1 MRREVRQRRSG
12 VPVQASVQHYF
23 DDRQRMLLRPIGGWV
38 IDQARELDKRLRELA
53 AAARERK
60 TRQIVI
66 DLAELGALDTAGAF
80 LLARLEYEFTS
91 TDGGTVAWHG
101 ADKHSLALLER
112 VRDVI
117 AVEMDHKP
125 PANTMLE
132 DIGETV
138 LSVLEDA
145 RRLLRVLGGTVREL
159 GSVIV
164 RPWTFRAA
172 AVGRQIEMTG
182 VRAVPIIF
190 LMSFLI
196 GGIVAQQG
204 AFQLQFFGA
213 TIFTV
218 DLVGILSL
226 REVAPLLTAIMV
238 AGRSGSAITAELGS
252 MRMREEI
259 DALRVMGLDPV
270 NVLVLPRVMALII
283 VLPLLSF
290 IAGVATLFG
299 AMLTLW
305 FYVDIPPVSFL
316 QRLQDSI
323 DFSTFFSGL
332 LKAPFMALIIG
343 LIACTEGMAV
353 RGSAESLG
361 RHTTAAVVKAIF
373 MVIVVDGIFAIFYA
387 AIDF

>member
-1 MRREVRQRRSG
+1 MD
-12 VPVQASVQHYF
+12 ASVQHYF
-23 DDRQRMLLRPIGGWV
+23 DNEQRMLLRPVGRWV
-38 IDQARELDKRLRELA
+38 IDQARELDTALRDLA
-53 AAARERK
+53 SAVRQK
-60 TRQIVI
+60 NTRQIVI
-66 DLAELGALDTAGAF
+66 DLTDLSTLDTAGAF
-80 LLARLEYEFTS
+80 LLAKLEHDFTS
-91 TDGGTVAWHG
+91 DTGGSVAWYG

-117 AVEMDHKP
+117 AVEWHPHP
-125 PANTMLE
+125 PESSILE
-132 DIGETV
+132 EIGETV

-145 RRLLRVLGGTVREL
+145 RRLLRILGGTVREL
-159 GSVIV
+159 GAVIV
-164 RPWTFRAA
+164 RPSAFRAS
-172 AVGRQIEMTG
+172 AVGRQMEVAG

-204 AFQLQFFGA
+204 AFQLRFFGA

-218 DLVGILSL
+218 DLVGILAL

-238 AGRSGSAITAELGS
+238 AGRTGSAITAELGS

-270 NVLVLPRVMALII
+270 NVLVLPRVTALIV

-290 IAGVATLFG
+290 LAGLATLFG

-305 FYVDIPPVSFL
+305 FYVDIPPVSFV
-316 QRLQDSI
+316 QRLQDSV
-323 DFSTFFSGL
+323 DFSTLFSGL
-332 LKAPFMALIIG
+332 LKAPFMALIIS

-353 RGSAESLG
+353 HGSAESLG
-361 RHTTAAVVKAIF
+361 RHTTAAVVKSIF
-373 MVIVVDGIFAIFYA
+373 MVIVVDGIFAVFYA

>member
-1 MRREVRQRRSG
+1 MD
-12 VPVQASVQHYF
+12 ASVQHHF
-23 DDRQRMLLRPIGGWV
+23 DDQQRMLLRPVGGWV
-38 IDQARELDKRLRELA
+38 IDQARELDKTLRDLA
-53 AAARERK
+53 LALRQHE

-66 DLAELGALDTAGAF
+66 DLTDLGTLDTAGAF
-80 LLARLEYEFTS
+80 LLARLEYDFTRD
-91 TDGGTVAWHG
+91 TGGTVTWHG
-101 ADKHSLALLER
+101 VDKHSLVLLER

-117 AVEMDHKP
+117 AVEWQPHAP
-125 PANTMLE
+125 QSTLLE

-145 RRLLRVLGGTVREL
+145 RRLLRILGGTIGEL
-159 GSVIV
+159 GSVIAKP
-164 RPWTFRAA
+164 RTFRAS
-172 AVGRQIEMTG
+172 AVGRQIELTG

-190 LMSFLI
+190 MMSFLI

-270 NVLVLPRVMALII
+270 NVLVLPRVLALII

-290 IAGVATLFG
+290 LAGLATLLG

-305 FYVDIPPVSFL
+305 FYVDIPPVSFV
-316 QRLQDSI
+316 QRLQEAV
-323 DFSTFFSGL
+323 DFSSLFSGL

-353 RGSAESLG
+353 AGSTESLG
-361 RHTTAAVVKAIF
+361 RHTTASVVKAIF
-373 MVIVVDGIFAIFYA
+373 MVIVVDGIFAVFYA

>member
-1 MRREVRQRRSG
+1 
-12 VPVQASVQHYF
+12 
-23 DDRQRMLLRPIGGWV
+23 MLLRPVGRWV
-38 IDQARELDKRLRELA
+38 IDQARELDRGLAELIAALRQ
-53 AAARERK
+53 RQ
-60 TRQIVI
+60 TQQIVI
-66 DLAELGALDTAGAF
+66 DLADLGALDTAGAF
-80 LLARLEYEFTS
+80 LLARLEYQFIS
-91 TDGGTVAWHG
+91 QDGGKVAWHG
-101 ADKHSLALLER
+101 VDKRNRALLER

-117 AVEMDHKP
+117 AVEMDHRP
-125 PANTMLE
+125 PRSTILE
-132 DIGETV
+132 DVGETV
-138 LSVLEDA
+138 LSVGADA
-145 RRLLRVLGGTVREL
+145 RRLLLILGGTVREL
-159 GSVIV
+159 GSIIA
-164 RPWTFRAA
+164 RPRTFRAS
-172 AVGRQIEMTG
+172 AVARQLEVTG
-182 VRAVPIIF
+182 VRAVPIVCV
-190 LMSFLI
+190 MSLLI

-218 DLVGILSL
+218 DLVGILAL

-270 NVLVLPRVMALII
+270 NVLVLPRVLALII
-283 VLPLLSF
+283 ALPLLSF
-290 IAGVATLFG
+290 LAGIATLLG

-305 FYVDIPPVSFL
+305 LYVEIPPVAFI
-316 QRLQDSI
+316 QRLQEAI

-361 RHTTAAVVKAIF
+361 RHTTASVVKAIF
-373 MVIVVDGIFAIFYA
+373 MVIVVDGIFAMFYG
-387 AIDF
+387 AIGF

>member
-1 MRREVRQRRSG
+1 ME
-12 VPVQASVQHYF
+12 ASIQHHF
-23 DDRQRMLLRPIGGWV
+23 DDRHRMLLRPVGRWV
-38 IDQARELDKRLRELA
+38 IDQARDLDKGLRDLFA
-53 AAARERK
+53 AMRERK
-60 TRQIVI
+60 TQQVVI
-66 DLAELGALDTAGAF
+66 DLSELGSLDTAGAF
-80 LLARLEYEFTS
+80 LLARLEYEFVS
-91 TDGGTVAWHG
+91 QDGGTVAWHG
-101 ADKHSLALLER
+101 VDEKSLALLGR

-117 AVEMDHKP
+117 AVEMEHAP
-125 PANTMLE
+125 PENTVLE
-132 DIGETV
+132 DVGETV
-138 LSVLEDA
+138 ISVAEDA
-145 RRLLRVLGGTVREL
+145 RRLLRMLGGTVAEF
-159 GSVIV
+159 GSIIV
-164 RPWTFRAA
+164 RPATFRGS
-172 AVGRQIEMTG
+172 AVARQIEVTG
-182 VRAVPIIF
+182 VRAVPIVA

-204 AFQLQFFGA
+204 AFQLQYFGA

-218 DLVGILSL
+218 DLVGILAL

-270 NVLVLPRVMALII
+270 NILVLPRVLALII

-290 IAGVATLFG
+290 LSGLAALFG

-316 QRLQDSI
+316 QRLQDAI
-323 DFSTFFSGL
+323 DFSSLFSGL
-332 LKAPFMALIIG
+332 LKAPFMALIIV

-361 RHTTAAVVKAIF
+361 RHTTASVVKSIF

>member
-1 MRREVRQRRSG
+1 
-12 VPVQASVQHYF
+12 
-23 DDRQRMLLRPIGGWV
+23 MLLRPIGGWV
-38 IDQARELDKRLRELA
+38 IDQARELDKRLSDLA
-53 AAARERK
+53 TAARERK

-91 TDGGTVAWHG
+91 KDGGTVAWHG

-117 AVEMDHKP
+117 AVDMDHKP
-125 PANTMLE
+125 PANTILE

-164 RPWTFRAA
+164 RPWTLRAA

-270 NVLVLPRVMALII
+270 NVLVLPRVLALII
-283 VLPLLSF
+283 MLPLLSF
-290 IAGVATLFG
+290 IAGLATLFG

-305 FYVDIPPVSFL
+305 FYVDIPPVSFI
-316 QRLQDSI
+316 QRLQDSV

-373 MVIVVDGIFAIFYA
+373 MVIVVDGIFAVFYA

>member
-1 MRREVRQRRSG
+1 ME
-12 VPVQASVQHYF
+12 ASIQHHF
-23 DDRQRMLLRPIGGWV
+23 EKERLFVWPLGGWV
-38 IDQARELDKRLRELA
+38 IGEGRSLEQNLRELFEKFEQQ
-53 AAARERK
+53 RP
-60 TRQIVI
+60 RQLVI
-66 DLAELGALDTAGAF
+66 DLSEIEALDTAGAY
-80 LLARLEYEFTS
+80 LLARAERSFAEN
-91 TDGGTVAWHG
+91 GGDVIWKGVGSGRA
-101 ADKHSLALLER
+101 ALLER
-112 VRDVI
+112 VRDVLAGDGKSAGRRKTSI
-117 AVEMDHKP
+117 
-125 PANTMLE
+125 LE

-138 LSVLEDA
+138 LSVIEDG
-145 RRLLRVLGGTVREL
+145 RRLLLILGGTVREF
-159 GSVIV
+159 GSVIL
-164 RPWTFRAA
+164 RPSTFRGR
-172 AVGRQIEMTG
+172 AVMRQIEVTG

-213 TIFTV
+213 TLFTV
-218 DLVGILSL
+218 DLVGILAL

-259 DALRVMGLDPV
+259 DALRVMGLEPI
-270 NVLVLPRVMALII
+270 NVLVLPRVLALII

-290 IAGVATLFG
+290 LAGLAALLG

-305 FYVDIPPVSFL
+305 FYVDITPVSFL
-316 QRLQDSI
+316 QRLRDAI
-323 DFSTFFSGL
+323 DFSSLFSGL
-332 LKAPFMALIIG
+332 FKAPFMALTIA

-361 RHTTAAVVKAIF
+361 AHTTASVVKSIF
-373 MVIVVDGIFAIFYA
+373 MVIVVDGIFAIFYG

>member
-1 MRREVRQRRSG
+1 M
-12 VPVQASVQHYF
+12 QASIQHYF
-23 DDRQRMLLRPIGGWV
+23 DNEQRMLLRPVGEWV
-38 IDQARELDKRLRELA
+38 IHQARELDKGMRDLFS
-53 AAARERK
+53 AARQKE

-66 DLAELGALDTAGAF
+66 DLTELGSLDTAGAF
-80 LLARLEYEFTS
+80 LLARLEHDFTL
-91 TDGGTVAWHG
+91 DGGGTVAWHG
-101 ADKHSLALLER
+101 ADKRSMALLER
-112 VRDVI
+112 VRAVI
-117 AVEMDHKP
+117 AVDLEEHP
-125 PANTMLE
+125 PKNTILE

-138 LSVLEDA
+138 LAVLEDG
-145 RRLLRVLGGTVREL
+145 RRLLLILGGTVREI
-159 GSVIV
+159 GTVIA
-164 RPWTFRAA
+164 RPSTFRGS
-172 AVGRQIEMTG
+172 AVGRQMEVTG

-238 AGRSGSAITAELGS
+238 AGRSGSAMTAELGS

-270 NVLVLPRVMALII
+270 NVLVLPRVLALVI

-290 IAGVATLFG
+290 LACMASLFG

-305 FYVDIPPVSFL
+305 LYVDIPPVAFI
-316 QRLQDSI
+316 QRLQDSV
-323 DFSTFFSGL
+323 DFSTLASGL
-332 LKAPFMALIIG
+332 LKAPFMALIIA

-361 RHTTAAVVKAIF
+361 QHTTASVVKSIF
-373 MVIVVDGIFAIFYA
+373 MVIVVDGIFAIFYG
-387 AIDF
+387 AIGF